1 MKEEASE
8 TYRQTDRQT
17 EIHSLNYVAI
27 NVVKLCWN
35 CSFFCFDIIRGWMA
49 EWLASLNSTREIA
62 DSNSSGANVAGSPV
76 TKFVNYVFVAFTDH
90 VLKYACVCCF
100 CLYN

>member
-35 CSFFCFDIIRGWMA
+35 CSFFLFRYHPGVDGRVVSVAQQYARDRGF
-49 EWLASLNSTREIA
+49 EFQRRQRGGKPGDKICKLRICR
-62 DSNSSGANVAGSPV
+62 V
-76 TKFVNYVFVAFTDH
+76 Y
-90 VLKYACVCCF
+90 
-100 CLYN
+100 